1 MTGYAGIDAL
11 IGFAVAVLVIG
22 LLVIAGL
29 AKAARPKGK
38 GLELEAAYRRF
49 STSADSAAVDAEE
62 VDAAASES
70 KNAAIGTGGVDDDD
84 TVETPPVLS
93 GGRHPLAQLPKQQE
107 EVDPAATVTE
117 KVDTR
122 AADPD
127 LEDTVEMPP
136 VLAGPGLTAVR
147 RGSAFP
153 SRLRDAG
160 LITACTQPA
169 CTGTIV
175 DAYCDVCGSPAG
187 AVPFVSAGQRLHPS
201 RPPGLA

>member
-1 MTGYAGIDAL
+1 MTGDAGIDAL

-22 LLVIAGL
+22 LIVIAGL

-49 STSADSAAVDAEE
+49 STSADPPAVDAEE
-62 VDAAASES
+62 VDPAATETEKADT
-70 KNAAIGTGGVDDDD
+70 GTADPDLDD
-84 TVETPPVLS
+84 TVEI
-93 GGRHPLAQLPKQQE
+93 
-107 EVDPAATVTE
+107 
-117 KVDTR
+117 
-122 AADPD
+122 
-127 LEDTVEMPP
+127 PP

-187 AVPFVSAGQRLHPS
+187 AVPFVSAGQRLQRSHRP
-201 RPPGLA
+201 RPPSLA